1 MPRGLENLGN
11 TCYIN
16 AVVQALASTSSIVEL
31 VRECEP
37 LFVKQA
43 EDFDSAR
50 AGSPTRS
57 GSWCRR
63 WRRAGSRSARAS

>member
-16 AVVQALASTSSIVEL
+16 AVVRALASTSSIVEL

-43 EDFDSAR
+43 EDLTPR
-50 AGSPTRS
+50 AASPTRPELVQALA
-57 GSWCRR
+57 
-63 WRRAGSRSARAS
+63 AGVSRSARAS